1 MLLAIPILVS
11 CHKEDFEDE
20 AIPQC
25 SILDREPIA
34 IYPGTLYVP
43 DDMSLGER
51 LANPYSLSNMRNAY
65 DSISAELVDAG
76 IERDDITTTH
86 F

>member
-34 IYPGTLYVP
+34 IYPGTLY
-43 DDMSLGER
+43 DNINLMFNLYEN
-51 LANPYSLSNMRNAY
+51 L
-65 DSISAELVDAG
+65 
-76 IERDDITTTH
+76 
-86 F
+86 